1 MQKNTNSSTLY
12 RTPFTSSYWK
22 QAASD
27 AKSIRMLTV
36 AALLIALRIV
46 LKNFHIP
53 IAEGMNIYFG
63 FFLNAMGAMIYG
75 PVMGILTGFVVDIL
89 GFVLSPSPYGFFFGY
104 TITAMAG
111 SFIYALFLYRT
122 RISVLK
128 IALAKLCVNVFVNVG
143 MGALWSTILYGK
155 GYLYYLARSIVKNI
169 VCLPAEIV
177 LLVLFLQV
185 MLPILQ
191 RMKLIPRQPGN
202 RIPLICH
209 KEVEKTPSLDT
220 QIEDK

>member
-12 RTPFTSSYWK
+12 RTPFSKSYWK

-27 AKSIRMLTV
+27 AKNIRMVTV

-53 IAEGMNIYFG
+53 IAQGMDIYFG

-89 GFVLSPSPYGFFFGY
+89 GFILSPSPYGFFFGY

-122 RISVLK
+122 RLSILK
-128 IALAKLCVNVFVNVG
+128 IALAKISVNVLVNVG
-143 MGALWSTILYGK
+143 LGALWSSMMFNK
-155 GYLYYLARSIVKNI
+155 GYLYYLGRSIVKNV
-169 VCLPAEIV
+169 VCLPAEIL

-191 RMKLIPRQPGN
+191 RLKLIPAQPGK
-202 RIPLICH
+202 RIPLIRY
-209 KEVEKTPSLDT
+209 KDVEKTASADE
-220 QIEDK
+220 QVEEK